1 MVKLQYARPALED
14 LRAIY
19 LYISA
24 DSVVNARRFI
34 KVLKDRVKVLK
45 KHPEIGKEIFP
56 DKFSG
61 LRQVL
66 HKAYRIIYLYENSTI
81 TIITIHHQSRLI
93 ENIPSIRK
101 YII

>member
-1 MVKLQYARPALED
+1 MVKLQYAKPALDD

-24 DSVVNARRFI
+24 DSIVIAGRFTRA
-34 KVLKDRVKVLK
+34 LKDRIKVLK

-56 DKFSG
+56 DKFPG

-66 HKAYRIIYLYENSTI
+66 HKAYRIIYLYEDNTV

-93 ENIPSIRK
+93 ENISSIKK

>member
-14 LRAIY
+14 LRTIH

-24 DSVVNARRFI
+24 DSAVNANRFI
-34 KVLKDRVKVLK
+34 RVLKDRIKVLK
-45 KHPEIGKEIFP
+45 KHPEIGKVIFP
-56 DKFSG
+56 DKFHG

-66 HKAYRIIYLYENSTI
+66 HKAYRIVYLYENNMV
-81 TIITIHHQSRLI
+81 TIITIHHQARLI
-93 ENIPSIRK
+93 ENVPAIRK